1 LYGFV
6 KLVGKLFCSAIIDAP
21 LNDSIPI
28 WTALQSSNA
37 IFSSHFEVHIREK
50 MALVAVES

>member
-1 LYGFV
+1 V
-6 KLVGKLFCSAIIDAP
+6 IQAIVDAP
-21 LNDSIPI
+21 LNNSIPI

-37 IFSSHFEVHIREK
+37 GFSSHPEVHIHEK